1 MRAEL
6 ASADADVADL
16 PRRQALVANQIAA
29 LTGQAAAELKLQA
42 VPMAAPPAIRAG
54 LPSEL
59 LQRRPDLA
67 QSLAQLHAATAQ
79 VGIAEAAFYP
89 SIRLTGSFGYQ
100 SKDLSDLISA
110 PARLYNFGPG
120 ISLPIFE
127 GGRNKANLA
136 GAKAQVDES
145 LAAFR
150 GRMLQALRE
159 VDDALAELQGRA
171 NVVDAQNRTLASS
184 GEALKVAKSRYDQG
198 AVSYLDVTEAE
209 RTPLATERALAQLR
223 GAQWAATA
231 QLVKALG
238 GGWTA
243 VSGG

>member
-1 MRAEL
+1 L
-6 ASADADVADL
+6 L
-16 PRRQALVANQIAA
+16 LNQIAA
-29 LTGQAAAELKLQA
+29 LTGQAAAELKLQSS
-42 VPMAAPPAIRAG
+42 PMAAPPLLRAG

-89 SIRLTGSFGYQ
+89 SIKLTGSFGY
-100 SKDLSDLISA
+100 SSEDLGSLISA
-110 PARLYNFGPG
+110 PARLYNIGPS

-136 GAKAQVDES
+136 SAKAQVDES
-145 LAAFR
+145 LATFR

-171 NVVDAQNRTLASS
+171 ATVDAQNRTLSSASQ
-184 GEALKVAKSRYDQG
+184 ALSVAKSRYDKG

-243 VSGG
+243 KAEASGG

>member
-1 MRAEL
+1 MG
-6 ASADADVADL
+6 DL
-16 PRRQALVANQIAA
+16 L
-29 LTGQAAAELKLQA
+29 
-42 VPMAAPPAIRAG
+42 
-54 LPSEL
+54 
-59 LQRRPDLA
+59 
-67 QSLAQLHAATAQ
+67 
-79 VGIAEAAFYP
+79 
-89 SIRLTGSFGYQ
+89 
-100 SKDLSDLISA
+100 SA
-110 PARLYNFGPG
+110 PARLYNVGPS

-171 NVVDAQNRTLASS
+171 AVVEAQNQTLASAS
-184 GEALKVAKSRYDQG
+184 QALTVAKSRYDKG

-238 GGWTA
+238 GGWATP
-243 VSGG
+243 GG